1 MMVHFILPGDTLQKI
16 AEEIQLENP
25 VYLKEFHN
33 NHCVKEDFIAENLV
47 PGKKLLLPDFAK
59 ISAYNSKN
67 DAPFKSPEVNPKIDF
82 NPINFNQ
89 NFKVVFTES
98 KNDEGKINEN
108 RFSYVANLK
117 WMKNEFNEHLFH
129 FTKDQFS
136 NLHETK
142 MEFMAIETFKSLL
155 PIEVYVN
162 SKGEILRT
170 ALTKKTLD
178 NFNEIKEKLLDLFPD
193 KYAKIYLEE
202 FEYVVLNPDVFDKK
216 MKEDWFLKMYF
227 SSFRNPFKNG
237 KSFFEMY
244 LNKSIVNLQQ
254 FVEKSETHNE
264 ISLHQFAIDNHENH
278 FKFNGNLMVS
288 KENGMIKKM
297 NVSHSY
303 KEYSVLYTTDFSVE
317 PVL

>member
-33 NHCVKEDFIAENLV
+33 NHCGKEDFITENLI
-47 PGKKLLLPDFAK
+47 PGKKLLLPNLARIK
-59 ISAYNSKN
+59 TYNSKN

-82 NPINFNQ
+82 NPVNFNQ
-89 NFKVVFTES
+89 NFKVIFTES
-98 KNDEGKINEN
+98 KNDEGKLSET

-117 WMKNEFNEHLFH
+117 WIKNEFNEHLFY

-142 MEFMAIETFKSLL
+142 MEYMAIETFKSLL

-162 SKGEILRT
+162 PKGEILRT
-170 ALTKKTLD
+170 ALTKETLS
-178 NFNEIKEKLLDLFPD
+178 NFEGINERLLDLFPD

-202 FEYVVLNPDVFDKK
+202 FEYVVLNPEVFDKK

-237 KSFFEMY
+237 KSFFEMC
-244 LNKSIVNLQQ
+244 LNQSVVNLQQ
-254 FVEKSETHNE
+254 FAEKSEKDDE
-264 ISLHQFAIDNHENH
+264 ISLHQFVANNQQND
-278 FKFNGNLMVS
+278 FKFNGNMIVS

-297 NVSHSY
+297 NASHSY
-303 KEYSVLYTTDFSVE
+303 FEYSVLYTTDFSVE
-317 PVL
+317 TVL

>member
-33 NHCVKEDFIAENLV
+33 NHCVKEDFITENLV
-47 PGKKLLLPDFAK
+47 PGKKLLLPNIVEIKAFNA
-59 ISAYNSKN
+59 KN
-67 DAPFKSPEVNPKIDF
+67 DAPFKSPDVNPKIEF

-98 KNDEGKINEN
+98 KNDEGKISEN

-117 WMKNEFNEHLFH
+117 WIKNEFNEHLFH
-129 FTKDQFS
+129 FTKDKFS
-136 NLHETK
+136 NLHDTK

-170 ALTKKTLD
+170 ALTKQTLN

-193 KYAKIYLEE
+193 KYAEIYLEE
-202 FEYVVLNPDVFDKK
+202 FEYVVLNPEVFDKK

-237 KSFFEMY
+237 KSFFEIY
-244 LNKSIVNLQQ
+244 LNQSSVQLQQ
-254 FVEKSETHNE
+254 IVEKSENSDE
-264 ISLHQFAIDNHENH
+264 ISLNQFLSDQKEKD
-278 FKFNGNLMVS
+278 FRFNGNLSIS

-297 NVSHSY
+297 NAFNSY
-303 KEYSVLYTTDFSVE
+303 KEYSVEYSTNLSVSE
-317 PVL
+317 VL